1 MSAISLP
8 PPKLPPRIHFFKTA
22 ISLSLRAD
30 SRGKA
35 QIPSLRALA
44 QDKAWQSIFTL
55 ESTFLKTPFLCH
67 CERCLHRAA
76 IQSQT

>member
-55 ESTFLKTPFLCH
+55 ESTLLYIYKHYIFFTHPL
-67 CERCLHRAA
+67 
-76 IQSQT
+76 QTSANKA